1 MKGRMLRVNFLIVDI
16 FQVTGGTGVIQLNY
30 RDAMPLCEQLKE
42 SIRKMIVTNA
52 YHTGEQLPPVRQ
64 LASKLTINP
73 RTLEQAYME
82 LEQEGYLYTIP
93 GKGTYV
99 AAQECV
105 DSTRKSELMQ
115 KFDRL
120 VIELSGLSVPAGEL
134 TRRVTDLTKET

>member
-1 MKGRMLRVNFLIVDI
+1 MKSRMLHVNFLIVNI

-134 TRRVTDLTKET
+134 TRRVTNFDRG